1 MSQIVFMT
9 SNGLVKGLPGVESAE
24 ICQGVLILLGFSFFF
39 FFFSEE
45 KIVTHGM
52 IDPSRSRTNP

>member
-1 MSQIVFMT
+1 MT